1 MIQAFKHEIEVKF
14 RVNLWL
20 SSFVECHRLLD
31 EMKESVNYLNSH
43 NVNVIEFEKMVFS
56 QADEFFKTVDARVNR
71 RELWWLTLNMIISI
85 IWLYLYYRVYKYKRY
100 CQRCQH
106 CVII

>member
-1 MIQAFKHEIEVKF
+1 MCDGQKIYNKWINLLVMQWRMNQAFKHEIEVKF

-43 NVNVIEFEKMVFS
+43 NVNVIEFEKMVFFS
-56 QADEFFKTVDARVNR
+56 G
-71 RELWWLTLNMIISI
+71 WWIL
-85 IWLYLYYRVYKYKRY
+85 
-100 CQRCQH
+100 
-106 CVII
+106 